1 MRRDILLGA
10 LLASILHLTVA
21 VYSHLT
27 KAPAPIRIPIAKV
40 DPIVVPLL
48 PADVVDI
55 DDQKKDDP
63 VAEVPLLP
71 TIPDVPQPVA
81 DRDFV
86 IPLDPPRPIDARS
99 TFVAY
104 QIPPNTGS
112 GNGTGRTVFT
122 LDQVERAP
130 QVVLQVPAA
139 YPAAMRSQKITG
151 EVVVRFIVDADNHVR
166 DVRVVSSNQRE
177 FEQPTVQAV
186 QKWQFK
192 AGLKGG
198 RPVPVQ
204 MEVPIRFNLK

>member
-10 LLASILHLTVA
+10 LIASILHLTVA

-27 KAPAPIRIPIAKV
+27 KAPAPLRIPIAKA
-40 DPIVVPLL
+40 DPTVVPLL

-55 DDQKKDDP
+55 DDAKKDDP

-86 IPLDPPRPIDARS
+86 IPLDPPRPFDARA
-99 TFVAY
+99 TLVTY
-104 QIPPNTGS
+104 QIPPNAGS

-139 YPAAMRSQKITG
+139 YPATMRSQKITG
-151 EVVVRFIVDADNHVR
+151 EVVVRFIVDADNRVR
-166 DVRVVSSNQRE
+166 DVRVVSSTQRE
-177 FEQPTVQAV
+177 FEQPTIQAV
-186 QKWQFK
+186 HKWQFK

-198 RPVPVQ
+198 RPVAVQ